1 MQLSQM
7 TPRNKDARAQGHD
20 KGGKAEGGGCSSR
33 RVRKQLTDSAGEDV
47 DDEFS
52 WC

>member
-1 MQLSQM
+1 M

-20 KGGKAEGGGCSSR
+20 KGSKAGGGGCSSR
-33 RVRKQLTDSAGEDV
+33 RVLVQLSESAGVVDV
-47 DDEFS
+47 DHEFS